1 MRHLLLTTATIFA
14 ATTAAHAAMTLQDL
28 DISGDGFAT
37 YAEVKNAV
45 PRMDMV
51 DFKAMDSNGD
61 MRLSSEEVSA
71 SNAQVRLSQ
80 HAALPA
86 DSQAIRTVDTD
97 GDNFITWEEMSR
109 AYPTMTQVNFQSAD
123 QNNDGR
129 LSYGEYYDEKTQIAI
144 AQCVPSTFRDLAS
157 MDGDGDKFL
166 TMDELKVGY
175 PKATASDFNTIDL
188 NSDNRISALELLAPT
203 AQCLEGK

>member
-14 ATTAAHAAMTLQDL
+14 AATAAQAAMTIQDL

-37 YAEVKNAV
+37 FNEVRNV
-45 PRMDMV
+45 IPRMDMV
-51 DFKAMDSNGD
+51 DFKAIDANND
-61 MRLSSEEVSA
+61 NRLSAEEVTA
-71 SNAQVRLSQ
+71 SGAQTRLAQ

-86 DSQAIRTVDTD
+86 DSQAIRAVDTD
-97 GDNFITWEEMSR
+97 GDNFISWEEMSR
-109 AYPTMTQVNFQSAD
+109 AYPAMTEVNFKSAD
-123 QNNDGR
+123 QNSDGR

-144 AQCVPSTFRDLAS
+144 AQCVPSTFLDLAS
-157 MDGDGDKFL
+157 MDGNGDKFL
-166 TMDELKVGY
+166 DMEELKVGY
-175 PKATASDFNTIDL
+175 PKVTDSDFHTIDL